1 MQQSLHQYLLPLY
14 WLLALYKWPQH
25 KVIRPV
31 ELLVVLTR
39 AAVTQ
44 LAAAGQQL
52 AVAQPALAAILTF
65 GQKCIDLKNRK
76 RMCYLN
82 YPHLL
87 FINI

>member
-1 MQQSLHQYLLPLY
+1 MFNKHIT
-14 WLLALYKWPQH
+14 ALYA
-25 KVIRPV
+25 V

-39 AAVTQ
+39 VAVTQ

-52 AVAQPALAAILTF
+52 ALAAILTF

-76 RMCYLN
+76 RICYL